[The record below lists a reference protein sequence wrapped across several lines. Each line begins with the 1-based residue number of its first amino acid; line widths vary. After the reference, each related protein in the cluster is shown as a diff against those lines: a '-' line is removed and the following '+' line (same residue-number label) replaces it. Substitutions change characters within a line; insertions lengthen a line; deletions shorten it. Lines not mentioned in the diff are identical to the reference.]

1 MRAKDISVLFWG
13 TYDKGK
19 PRNRILLKGLQE
31 NGVHVRECHIPI
43 WENVEDKS
51 QVRGIGRKVHFF
63 IKLVLAYPVLIYRFL
78 LIPRPDVVVVGYL
91 GHLDVLVLWLFA
103 KIRRVPIVWDA
114 FLSLYDTIVCD
125 RNLLSKNNPMAMLL
139 YCWEWLACRAA
150 NRLIL
155 DTRAHAEYF
164 SKQYNLP
171 GNKIDVAYVGAE
183 PENFPIGSVKAN
195 KKYDSNDFTVLF
207 YGQFIPL
214 HGIETIIR
222 AARLLAE
229 TPIKFVIV
237 GDGQEAE
244 KISNLLKE
252 YPLDNL
258 SWIKWIEYP
267 QLQLKIHQADLCL
280 GIFGRSEKASRVI
293 PNKVFQILHSGKPLI
308 TRDSPAIRELLNP
321 DMAGIYLVPAASPD
335 ALAEAIQTARKV
347 MQKCPNDNYLH
358 SEIRE
363 LIIPRAV
370 GSSFCRALLTASA

>member
-1 MRAKDISVLFWG
+1 MTGKDISVLFWG

-19 PRNRILLKGLQE
+19 PRNRILLKGLLE
-31 NGVHVRECHIPI
+31 NEVHVSECHVPV

-51 QVRGIGRKVHFF
+51 QISGIGRKAHFV
-63 IKLVLAYPVLIYRFL
+63 IKLIAAYPVLIYRFF

-125 RNLLSKNNPMAMLL
+125 RKLLSKNNPLSMLV

-150 NRLIL
+150 NRIVL
-155 DTRAHAEYF
+155 DTQAHADYF

-171 GNKIDVAYVGAE
+171 GNKIDVAFVGAE
-183 PENFPIGSVKAN
+183 PENFPICSENAKN
-195 KKYDSNDFTVLF
+195 INDSKDFTVLF

-214 HGIETIIR
+214 HGIETIIH
-222 AARLLAE
+222 AARLLTE

-267 QLQLKIHQADLCL
+267 QLQLKIQQADLCL
-280 GIFGRSEKASRVI
+280 GIFGESEKASRVI

-335 ALAEAIQTARKV
+335 ALAEAIQTARKA
-347 MQKCPNDNYLH
+347 MLERPYDNCLH
-358 SEIRE
+358 SEIRK
-363 LIIPRAV
+363 LIVPHAI
-370 GSSFCRALLTASA
+370 GYTFCRVLLAETA

>member
-1 MRAKDISVLFWG
+1 MTGKDISVLFWG

-19 PRNRILLKGLQE
+19 PRNRILLKGLLE
-31 NGVHVRECHIPI
+31 NGVHVSECHVSV

-51 QVRGIGRKVHFF
+51 QIRGIGRKAHFI
-63 IKLVLAYPVLIYRFL
+63 IKLIAAYPVLVYRFF

-125 RNLLSKNNPMAMLL
+125 RKLLSKRNPMSMLV

-150 NRLIL
+150 NRVVL
-155 DTRAHAEYF
+155 DTRAHADYF
-164 SKQYNLP
+164 SQQFKMP
-171 GNKIDVAYVGAE
+171 GDKIDVAFVGAE
-183 PENFPIGSVKAN
+183 PENFPVSPVKN
-195 KKYDSNDFTVLF
+195 KNLKDHNNFIVLF

-237 GDGQEAE
+237 GDGQEAK
-244 KISNLLKE
+244 KISDLLKE

-258 SWIKWIEYP
+258 SWIKWIQYP
-267 QLQLKIHQADLCL
+267 QLQLKIQQADICL
-280 GIFGRSEKASRVI
+280 GIFGKTEKASRVI
-293 PNKVFQILHSGKPLI
+293 PNKVFQILLSGKPLI
-308 TRDSPAIRELLNP
+308 TRDSPAIRELLNT

-335 ALAEAIQTARKV
+335 ALAAAIQMARKA
-347 MQKCPNDNYLH
+347 MQERPNDNCLH
-358 SEIRE
+358 TEIRE
-363 LIIPRAV
+363 SIVPRAI
-370 GSSFCRALLTASA
+370 GYAFSRSLHAAAA